1 MNKPSK
7 IHPIRPA
14 PPPPINGWNKNTSD
28 STEYTE
34 HDSSFDL
41 PPPSMPAP
49 ELEIGCDNEKDNFS
63 TIPPVP
69 PPRVDSFQDNSEEEP
84 PLSPWHNLPPA
95 PPLPPLTDETLHNE
109 DPPPIPIRPT
119 ILESQEFNVQINP
132 PPIPAR
138 TTRPPMI
145 PPRRSVQ

>member
-1 MNKPSK
+1 
-7 IHPIRPA
+7 
-14 PPPPINGWNKNTSD
+14 
-28 STEYTE
+28 
-34 HDSSFDL
+34 
-41 PPPSMPAP
+41 
-49 ELEIGCDNEKDNFS
+49 
-63 TIPPVP
+63 
-69 PPRVDSFQDNSEEEP
+69 
-84 PLSPWHNLPPA
+84 
-95 PPLPPLTDETLHNE
+95 LPPLTDETLLNE